1 MCGKGLVVDVPLWSS
16 VASACVRRGGELR
29 DVAMMPRPDGGSGGT
44 RDARAREAIA
54 ALHRER
60 ERIQREFSRG
70 AMSIG
75 DAVEAIREID
85 RLLEE
90 LGERS

>member
-1 MCGKGLVVDVPLWSS
+1 
-16 VASACVRRGGELR
+16 
-29 DVAMMPRPDGGSGGT
+29 MMPRPDGGSGRT
-44 RDARAREAIA
+44 RDARALEVIA

-60 ERIQREFSRG
+60 ERIQREFSVG
-70 AMSIG
+70 ALSIG

-90 LGERS
+90 LGERNERR